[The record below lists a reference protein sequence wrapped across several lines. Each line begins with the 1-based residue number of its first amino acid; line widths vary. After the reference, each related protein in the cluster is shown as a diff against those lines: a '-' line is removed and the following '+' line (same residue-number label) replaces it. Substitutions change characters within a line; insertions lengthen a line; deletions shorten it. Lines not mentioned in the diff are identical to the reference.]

1 MNKVYIF
8 SYVEDAKVAWVHK
21 VVIKAKTEQDAL
33 DIFFKEVG
41 HFAIIHKEEMSLA
54 EWRQWVIQ

>member
-33 DIFFKEVG
+33 DTFFKEVG
-41 HFAIIHKEEMSLA
+41 HFAIIHKEEMSLK
-54 EWRQWVIQ
+54 EWRQWIIK

>member
-8 SYVEDAKVAWVHK
+8 SYVEDAKVALAHK
-21 VVIKAKTEQDAL
+21 VVIKAKTEKDAL

-41 HFAIIHKEEMSLA
+41 LFTIIHEEEMSLS
-54 EWRQWVIQ
+54 EWRQWIIR